1 MRIGL
6 AQIDIYWEQKE
17 ENKKKC
23 SQMIQEAKEKGVD
36 FIVFPEMTLTG
47 FSMNTELIAE
57 SQENSDTISYFR
69 KEAVKNQISVGFGVV
84 IKGEKKAE
92 NKFIIM
98 DCSGTILT
106 DYSKIHPFSFGEEN
120 EHYIKGEQVVNCQLN
135 DFTISPLIC
144 YDLRFPEI
152 FQVCSRKSNLI
163 VVIANWPTIRR
174 GHWITLLKARAV
186 ENQCFIAG
194 VNRFGDGNGVDY
206 SGDSIVVNPYGE
218 IITHCLPSEGLI
230 VTDINVKLAEEYRK
244 EFRLKDDRREELYI
258 RFYREEI

>member
-1 MRIGL
+1 MKIGL
-6 AQIDIYWEQKE
+6 AQMDICWEQKE
-17 ENKKKC
+17 ENRKKC
-23 SQMIQEAKEKGVD
+23 SQMIAEAKEKGVD
-36 FIVFPEMTLTG
+36 FVVFPEMTLTG
-47 FSMNTELIAE
+47 FSMDTELIAE
-57 SQENSDTISYFR
+57 SQKNSDTIAYFR
-69 KEAVKNQISVGFGVV
+69 EEAKKNEIAVGFGVV

-98 DCSGTILT
+98 DSLGAILT

-120 EHYIKGEQVVNCQLN
+120 EHYIKGEQVVSCQLDN
-135 DFTISPLIC
+135 FIISPLIC

-163 VVIANWPTIRR
+163 VVIANWPTLRR

-218 IITHCLPSEGLI
+218 IITNCLSHEGLI
-230 VTDINVKLAEEYRK
+230 VAEIDSKIAEIYRK
-244 EFRLKDDRREELYI
+244 EFRLKEDRREELYLK
-258 RFYREEI
+258 FYKEEI